1 MAEIIRENESDRFN
15 FWSDSLLL
23 LLLLFRTT
31 FRYCLSILHWEK
43 RARKFRNE
51 IFCCQWCFGLYAA
64 RTNFSHW
71 KRNGCRQQK
80 PHRKRTKTI
89 NNAGRFE
96 RIVFLLFLSSHF
108 FFSPSILHPFTWL
121 HKVSYVWWYT
131 ERLLTHSHS
140 IIFLY
145 IAKFR
150 LTSMR
155 SDIRLRLKRN
165 RWKSKK
171 KSNRKKYQ
179 RNCCCYY
186 TKLLQQRTKDL
197 EIDWF
202 FSCATFIFSYVF
214 LKLSNKIAEG
224 KRSKY

>member
-108 FFSPSILHPFTWL
+108 FFSPSILHPFTCL

-171 KSNRKKYQ
+171 NRTGKNIKETVVATIQNYFS
-179 RNCCCYY
+179 RG
-186 TKLLQQRTKDL
+186 QRTWKS
-197 EIDWF
+197 IDF
-202 FSCATFIFSYVF
+202 FHVPHLFLAMFSLNYQI
-214 LKLSNKIAEG
+214 K
-224 KRSKY
+224 

>member
-1 MAEIIRENESDRFN
+1 MIWQSFVAIAAIANDI
-15 FWSDSLLL
+15 SLL
-23 LLLLFRTT
+23 FVN
-31 FRYCLSILHWEK
+31 INWEK

-121 HKVSYVWWYT
+121 HKVSYFWWYT

-171 KSNRKKYQ
+171 NRTGKNIKETVVATIQNYFS
-179 RNCCCYY
+179 RG
-186 TKLLQQRTKDL
+186 QRTWKS
-197 EIDWF
+197 IDF
-202 FSCATFIFSYVF
+202 FHVPHLF
-214 LKLSNKIAEG
+214 LAFMFPLNYQIK
-224 KRSKY
+224 

>member
-1 MAEIIRENESDRFN
+1 MIWQSFVAISAVANDI
-15 FWSDSLLL
+15 SLLFVNITL
-23 LLLLFRTT
+23 GKK
-31 FRYCLSILHWEK
+31 SK
-43 RARKFRNE
+43 KFSVANGVLV
-51 IFCCQWCFGLYAA
+51 CMPA

-121 HKVSYVWWYT
+121 HKVSYFWWYT

-155 SDIRLRLKRN
+155 TDVRLRLKRN
-165 RWKSKK
+165 RWKSRKIEQEK
-171 KSNRKKYQ
+171 NIKETVVVSIQNYFSRGQKAWKSIDFFYVPHLFLALFSLNYQ
-179 RNCCCYY
+179 I
-186 TKLLQQRTKDL
+186 K
-197 EIDWF
+197 
-202 FSCATFIFSYVF
+202 
-214 LKLSNKIAEG
+214 
-224 KRSKY
+224 

>member
-108 FFSPSILHPFTWL
+108 FLLSSILHPFTWL

-171 KSNRKKYQ
+171 NRTGKNIKETVVATIQNYFS
-179 RNCCCYY
+179 RG
-186 TKLLQQRTKDL
+186 QRTWKS
-197 EIDWF
+197 IDF
-202 FSCATFIFSYVF
+202 FHVPHLFLAMFSLNYQI
-214 LKLSNKIAEG
+214 K
-224 KRSKY
+224 

>member
-1 MAEIIRENESDRFN
+1 MAKIIRENESDRFN

-23 LLLLFRTT
+23 LLLLLRTT
-31 FRYCLSILHWEK
+31 FRYCLSIGKKE
-43 RARKFRNE
+43 RENSEMKFSVANGVLVG
-51 IFCCQWCFGLYAA
+51 IAA
-64 RTNFSHW
+64 RTNISHW

-108 FFSPSILHPFTWL
+108 FFLLSSILHPFTWL
-121 HKVSYVWWYT
+121 HKVSYFWWYT

-155 SDIRLRLKRN
+155 TDVRLRLKRN

-171 KSNRKKYQ
+171 NPNRKRISK
-179 RNCCCYY
+179 
-186 TKLLQQRTKDL
+186 KLLLLVYKNYFSKGQRAWKS
-197 EIDWF
+197 IDF
-202 FSCATFIFSYVF
+202 FHVPHLFLAFMFSLNYQI
-214 LKLSNKIAEG
+214 K
-224 KRSKY
+224 